1 LRSIEFR
8 RRLLPVMGVGLAV
21 LLAVSCG
28 YRLAGTGGTSPIPEH
43 ITRVV
48 VLPFENRTKRPEIE
62 QRVTEEVALE
72 LSKRGRYQVVSDRAG
87 AEAMLSG
94 AITTY
99 RTSPV
104 EFGADSRATRVEAVV
119 TLDATLR
126 ELSTDTIFWA
136 QSGLIFRGQFDV
148 DETEAFFDESGTA
161 LDEIAEGAAGALITA
176 IFEGF

>member
-1 LRSIEFR
+1 MRRSDFR
-8 RRLLPVMGVGLAV
+8 RRPASVLGVGLA
-21 LLAVSCG
+21 LSLCLGCG

-48 VLPFENRTKRPEIE
+48 VVPFENRTKRPEIE
-62 QRVTEEVALE
+62 QRVTEEVASE
-72 LSKRGRYQVVSDRAG
+72 LSKRGRYQVVSDRSG
-87 AEAMLSG
+87 AEAMLEG
-94 AITTY
+94 AVTSY

-104 EFGADSRATRVEAVV
+104 TFGADSRATRVEAVV

-136 QSGLIFRGQFDV
+136 QSGLVFRGQFEV

-161 LDEIAEGAAGALITA
+161 LDEIAQGAAGALITA
-176 IFEGF
+176 MFEGF